1 MPSHGGRILAASRSY
16 GRPAEQWL
24 DLSTGISPWSW
35 LAESGYLPSLESWQR
50 LPQDEDGLEDA
61 ASDYYGSAALPVA
74 GSQAAIQ
81 MLPRL
86 RPNAVVGILNP
97 TYSEHAQAWSEA
109 GHRVLRLV
117 GDDIEEKLAALD
129 VLVLCNPNNPDGRRI
144 PATTL
149 LDWQTQLA
157 ARGGWL
163 IVDEAFA
170 DAEPALSVSGE
181 GGREGLIVLRSL
193 GKFFGLA
200 GARVGFVLCPDAL
213 RASLREALG
222 PWSVAGPSRDVAKRA
237 LRDCDWHSRQSARLW
252 HAATRLQHLLC
263 EYGLKPS
270 GGCVLFQ
277 QVRTDDARRLFDA
290 LANQGILVRRFREPD
305 SLRFGLP
312 RDEDGWQRLEQAL
325 ARSMRLAA

>member
-1 MPSHGGRILAASRSY
+1 MPSHGGRILAASRRY

-35 LAESGYLPSLESWQR
+35 LAESGYVPSFESWLR

-61 ASDYYGSAALPVA
+61 ARAYYGAAALPVA

-86 RPNAVVGILNP
+86 RPNAAVGVLSP
-97 TYSEHAQAWSEA
+97 TYSEHAQAWCAA
-109 GHRVLRLV
+109 GHRVLWLA
-117 GDDIEEKLAALD
+117 GDDIEEKLATLD
-129 VLVLCNPNNPDGRRI
+129 VLVLCNPNNPDGHRI

-149 LDWQTQLA
+149 LDWQAQLA

-170 DAEPALSVSGE
+170 DAEPALSVLRE

-222 PWSVAGPSRDVAKRA
+222 PWSVAGPSREVAARA
-237 LRDCDWHSRQSARLW
+237 LRDREWHARQCARLTS
-252 HAATRLQHLLC
+252 AATRLQRLLC
-263 EYGLKPS
+263 EYGLRPS

-277 QVRTDDARRLFDA
+277 HLRTDDARRLFDA
-290 LANQGILVRRFREPD
+290 LAHEAILVRRFREPD
-305 SLRFGLP
+305 SLRLGLP
-312 RDEDGWQRLEQAL
+312 RDEDGWQRLERAL
-325 ARSMRLAA
+325 ARSTRLAA

>member
-1 MPSHGGRILAASRSY
+1 MASHGGRILAASLCY
-16 GRPAEQWL
+16 GRPVEQWL

-35 LAESGYLPSLESWQR
+35 LAESGYVPSLDSWLR
-50 LPQDEDGLEDA
+50 LPQDEDGLEEIA
-61 ASDYYGSAALPVA
+61 RDYYGAAALPVA

-86 RPNAVVGILNP
+86 RASASVGVLSP
-97 TYSEHAQAWSEA
+97 TYSEHALAWSAA

-117 GDDIEEKLAALD
+117 GDDIDEKLATLD

-144 PATTL
+144 PAASL
-149 LDWQTQLA
+149 LDWRARLA

-170 DAEPALSVSGE
+170 DAEPALSVS
-181 GGREGLIVLRSL
+181 REAAGKGLIVLRSL

-213 RASLREALG
+213 RGALREALG
-222 PWSVAGPSRDVAKRA
+222 PWSVAGPSREVAARA
-237 LRDCDWHSRQSARLW
+237 LRDRDWHARQSARLAS
-252 HAATRLQHLLC
+252 AATRLQHLLG
-263 EYGLKPS
+263 EHGLTPS

-290 LANQGILVRRFREPD
+290 LAHQGILVRRFREPD

-312 RDEDGWQRLEQAL
+312 LDEDGWQRLAQAL
-325 ARSMRLAA
+325 ARSMSLAA

>member
-1 MPSHGGRILAASRSY
+1 MPSHGGRILAASRRY
-16 GRPAEQWL
+16 GRPVEQWL

-35 LAESGYLPSLESWQR
+35 LAESGYVPSLESWLR
-50 LPQDEDGLEDA
+50 LPQDEDGLEGA
-61 ASDYYGSAALPVA
+61 ARSYYGAAALPVA

-81 MLPRL
+81 LLPRL
-86 RPNAVVGILNP
+86 RPNSAVGVLSP
-97 TYSEHAQAWSEA
+97 TYSEHARAWSAA
-109 GHRVLRLV
+109 GHHVQRLA
-117 GDDIEEKLAALD
+117 GDDIEEKLATLD

-144 PATTL
+144 PATTV
-149 LDWQTQLA
+149 LDWQAQLA

-170 DAEPALSVSGE
+170 DAEPALSVSHE
-181 GGREGLIVLRSL
+181 GRREGLIVLRSL

-213 RASLREALG
+213 RANLREALG
-222 PWSVAGPSRDVAKRA
+222 PWSVAGPAREVAARA
-237 LRDCDWHSRQSARLW
+237 LRDRDWQARQSERLTS
-252 HAATRLQHLLC
+252 AATRMRQLLG
-263 EYGLKPS
+263 ERNLKPS

-277 QVRTDDARRLFDA
+277 HVQTDAARRLFDA

-325 ARSMRLAA
+325 ARSTRLAA